1 MDFSWRSVVS
11 TNTMVW
17 HFEAFLDINLAV
29 NLLRMILGR
38 KSFTRCCHQA
48 VEEKKRM
55 RRENAKK
62 VAELQALPWLVRYIF
77 CHQVYWRGLSQIDP
91 ICMCSLRHETSLD
104 YRVLLLWPWH
114 YLNAITSM
122 PLGQRGRTYWRGA
135 QTLGGL
141 SMFQSHA
148 FCIPC
153 QFVSHSCNSFQVD
166 IFMRIYHV
174 LYKW

>member
-17 HFEAFLDINLAV
+17 HFDAFLDINLAV
-29 NLLRMILGR
+29 NLQEDFGSQIIHTLLPSGR
-38 KSFTRCCHQA
+38 RG
-48 VEEKKRM
+48 EETHAPRKCQ
-55 RRENAKK
+55 ESGWASGFP
-62 VAELQALPWLVRYIF
+62 VIGALF
-77 CHQVYWRGLSQIDP
+77 CHQVYWRGLSQIDR
-91 ICMCSLRHETSLD
+91 ICMCSLRHETSVD
-104 YRVLLLWPWH
+104 YRPWH

-135 QTLGGL
+135 QTLGGW

-148 FCIPC
+148 FCVRC

-166 IFMRIYHV
+166 IFMRL